1 MNSHKIDRSKAIP
14 TSLLVARLRKA
25 RAAIDEALAPFET
38 TGQAEGVSTQASDL
52 RPMDSVFVRRPD
64 NPMEWPGWFPD
75 MEHLSLGIYEIASL
89 HSATVD
95 TSTGEIQQLGVE
107 LVGED
112 HLLNANWLRKVGS

>member
-1 MNSHKIDRSKAIP
+1 MSSNRIDRSKAIP

-38 TGQAEGVSTQASDL
+38 TGQAQSVSAQASEL

-75 MEHLSLGIYEIASL
+75 MEHLVHGIYEIESL

-95 TSTGEIQQLGVE
+95 ASTGEIQQLGVE

-112 HLLNANWLRKVGS
+112 HLLNANWIRKVGS